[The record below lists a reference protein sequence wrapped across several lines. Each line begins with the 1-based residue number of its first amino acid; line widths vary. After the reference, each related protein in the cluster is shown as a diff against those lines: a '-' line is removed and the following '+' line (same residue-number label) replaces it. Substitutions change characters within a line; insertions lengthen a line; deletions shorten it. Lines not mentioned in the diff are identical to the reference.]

1 MSKFLVAP
9 PITLAAAVAALSLI
23 PTTAGAAERT
33 GALEEVVVTAR
44 KKEESLQDLPLS
56 VTAMTGDQLRDTLV
70 SNMEDAQHGMANV
83 NFAVRLGSA
92 VPTIR
97 GVGFSILNN
106 GTTANVAMHANGVYI
121 GRPMAVA
128 SSFFDVERLEVVRGP
143 QGTLY
148 GRNATGGA
156 VNIITKKPT
165 EEVAGYL
172 NLTVGNYDRMA
183 VEGAL
188 SGALV
193 EDRVLGRLAIR
204 TDRHDGWG
212 KNLFTGN
219 DVDSQDLQALRGSL
233 RFLLSDDWTVDWNT
247 ELYHQDDSMFGMK
260 FGGQTNPDFD
270 LGGVLLG
277 GEAFPINS
285 RDVNTE
291 RDIVNKRDVFATDVT
306 ADWTGDS
313 YSFKSITGYRKTK
326 VNVES
331 DIDATSARV
340 FSGPNREEDAIQFS
354 QEFQLGYESDRL
366 DWIAGA
372 FYFYESNDVR
382 TVAIDGYSLPNGSAP
397 FYPREGGESIL
408 FFENGGTVDMT
419 SYAIFGEATYAI
431 SDAWSATLGLR
442 YTYEEVEMKDEFAP
456 FPGNFRD
463 CDALDCELDFTNLSP
478 RFIVKYEPTE
488 NWMFFA
494 SVSDGFKSGGF
505 SLGARAPA
513 FDEEIIRSFELG
525 TKATLLDERV
535 QLSLT
540 AFDYDYEDLQVTKVL
555 DAVALTE
562 NAANASISGMELE
575 LKALVTDR
583 LQLDFS
589 LGMLEAEFDDF
600 ESQNPSFP
608 GTSPQDLAGNQL
620 PQAPDLTASI
630 AAEYSWDLANAELTA
645 RGEFT
650 YSDEYY
656 LTAFNEEPDFQ
667 DSYELANLFLTYRNE
682 NGMSVGA
689 FVRNLEDE
697 LIKTSGYTTIV
708 SLGTPSFTAYLPPRT
723 YGITLGYEF

>member
-23 PTTAGAAERT
+23 PATAGAAERT

-525 TKATLLDERV
+525 TKATLFDERV

>member
-1 MSKFLVAP
+1 
-9 PITLAAAVAALSLI
+9 
-23 PTTAGAAERT
+23 
-33 GALEEVVVTAR
+33 
-44 KKEESLQDLPLS
+44 
-56 VTAMTGDQLRDTLV
+56 
-70 SNMEDAQHGMANV
+70 
-83 NFAVRLGSA
+83 
-92 VPTIR
+92 
-97 GVGFSILNN
+97 
-106 GTTANVAMHANGVYI
+106 
-121 GRPMAVA
+121 
-128 SSFFDVERLEVVRGP
+128 
-143 QGTLY
+143 
-148 GRNATGGA
+148 
-156 VNIITKKPT
+156 
-165 EEVAGYL
+165 
-172 NLTVGNYDRMA
+172 
-183 VEGAL
+183 
-188 SGALV
+188 
-193 EDRVLGRLAIR
+193 
-204 TDRHDGWG
+204 
-212 KNLFTGN
+212 
-219 DVDSQDLQALRGSL
+219 
-233 RFLLSDDWTVDWNT
+233 
-247 ELYHQDDSMFGMK
+247 MFGMK
-260 FGGQTNPDFD
+260 FGGRTNPEFD
-270 LGGVLLG
+270 LAGVLLG
-277 GEAFPINS
+277 GEAFPIGS
-285 RDVNTE
+285 RDVATE

-306 ADWTGDS
+306 ANWTGES
-313 YSFKSITGYRKTK
+313 YNFKSITGYRKTK

-331 DIDATSARV
+331 DIDATSVRV

-354 QEFQLGYESDRL
+354 QEFQLGYDSDRL

-408 FFENGGTVDMT
+408 FFQNGGTVDMT
-419 SYAIFGEATYAI
+419 SYAIFGEATYNI

-456 FPGNFRD
+456 VPGNFRD
-463 CDALDCELDFTNLSP
+463 CQALDCEIDFTNLSP
-478 RFIVKYEPTE
+478 RFIVKYEPSD

-525 TKATLLDERV
+525 AKATLFEERL

-562 NAANASISGMELE
+562 NAANASISGVELE

-589 LGMLEAEFDDF
+589 LGMLDAEFDDF

-608 GTSPQDLAGNQL
+608 GTPPQDLAGNQL
-620 PQAPDLTASI
+620 PQAPDLTASV
-630 AAEYSWDLANAELTA
+630 AAEYSWDLANAQLTA

-656 LTAFNEEPDFQ
+656 LTAFNEEPDYQ
-667 DSYELANLFLTYRNE
+667 DSYELVNLFLTYRNE

-689 FVRNLEDE
+689 FVRNLDDE
-697 LIKTSGYTTIV
+697 LVKTSGYTTIV

>member
-1 MSKFLVAP
+1 
-9 PITLAAAVAALSLI
+9 
-23 PTTAGAAERT
+23 
-33 GALEEVVVTAR
+33 
-44 KKEESLQDLPLS
+44 
-56 VTAMTGDQLRDTLV
+56 
-70 SNMEDAQHGMANV
+70 
-83 NFAVRLGSA
+83 
-92 VPTIR
+92 
-97 GVGFSILNN
+97 
-106 GTTANVAMHANGVYI
+106 
-121 GRPMAVA
+121 
-128 SSFFDVERLEVVRGP
+128 
-143 QGTLY
+143 
-148 GRNATGGA
+148 
-156 VNIITKKPT
+156 
-165 EEVAGYL
+165 
-172 NLTVGNYDRMA
+172 
-183 VEGAL
+183 
-188 SGALV
+188 
-193 EDRVLGRLAIR
+193 
-204 TDRHDGWG
+204 
-212 KNLFTGN
+212 
-219 DVDSQDLQALRGSL
+219 
-233 RFLLSDDWTVDWNT
+233 
-247 ELYHQDDSMFGMK
+247 MK

-306 ADWTGDS
+306 ADWTSDS
-313 YSFKSITGYRKTK
+313 YNFKSITGYRKTK

-354 QEFQLGYESDRL
+354 QEFQLGYDGDRL

-419 SYAIFGEATYAI
+419 SYAIFGEATYDI

-456 FPGNFRD
+456 FAGNFRD
-463 CDALDCELDFTNLSP
+463 CEALDCELDFTNLSP
-478 RFIVKYEPTE
+478 RFIVKYEPSD

-525 TKATLLDERV
+525 TKATLFDERV
-535 QLSLT
+535 QVSLT

-562 NAANASISGMELE
+562 NAANASISGVELE
-575 LKALVTDR
+575 LKALLTDR
-583 LQLDFS
+583 LQVDFS
-589 LGMLEAEFDDF
+589 LGMLDAEFDDF

-608 GTSPQDLAGNQL
+608 GTPPQDLAGNQL
-620 PQAPDLTASI
+620 PQAPDLTASV
-630 AAEYSWDLANAELTA
+630 AAEYSWDLANAQLTA

-656 LTAFNEEPDFQ
+656 LTAFNEVPDYQ
-667 DSYELANLFLTYRNE
+667 DSYELVNLFLTYRNE

-689 FVRNLEDE
+689 FVRNLDDE
-697 LIKTSGYTTIV
+697 LVKTSGYTTIV